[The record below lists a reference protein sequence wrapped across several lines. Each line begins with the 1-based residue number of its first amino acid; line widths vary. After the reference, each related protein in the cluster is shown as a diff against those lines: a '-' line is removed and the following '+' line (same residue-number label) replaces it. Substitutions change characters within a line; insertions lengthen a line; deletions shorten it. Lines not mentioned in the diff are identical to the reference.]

1 MKQKNQSNKS
11 IRGLVL
17 ELRPD
22 DNQKILLSKHL
33 DGCRFIYNQYVEEYL
48 TSIKENRL
56 PNYKDYKDLRAE
68 HEFLKDLYSWTLQQ
82 VQYRFIQTNRINRSK
97 RSKGQSIGLIKFR
110 SKKSHS
116 DYFYINNVK
125 LSYNRD
131 CKSESYVYIPKI
143 GKIKFLRND
152 IKSKFL
158 KGKIKSAGVRRTKT
172 GVYKISLLIEVDKV
186 YEDRVDNGR
195 IGLDFSLKD
204 LFVDSFGAKAPEF
217 STKRSKME
225 SLQKRINSL
234 NETISKMRN
243 KSEKKSRTSVKV
255 HRLTMKRNKLFER
268 VHNIQVDYLN
278 KLSRD
283 LCKHNELIVV
293 ENLDLK
299 EMSEHTSYLDAK
311 TSTKGGNHGKS
322 VGLLQWNYFTKKLEQ
337 NAEKF
342 GCHLVLADKYYPS
355 SQICSKC
362 GKIHSEMKDVT
373 KRTLE
378 CECGNIIDRDYN
390 SAINILKFGESV
402 VYNKSYQTLGKE
414 LSEYKSFKC
423 LDFSKSKTFK
433 LQSDFWL

>member
-22 DNQKILLSKHL
+22 DSQKILLSEHL

-68 HEFLKDLYSWTLQQ
+68 HEFLKDLYSWTVQQ
-82 VQYRFIQTNRINRSK
+82 VKFQFIQTNRINRSK

-116 DYFYINNVK
+116 DYFYTNNVK
-125 LSYNRD
+125 LSYNSDR
-131 CKSESYVYIPKI
+131 KSESYVYIPKI

-158 KGKIKSAGVRRTKT
+158 KGKIKSAVVRRTKT

-186 YEDRVDNGR
+186 YEDRVDNGHV
-195 IGLDFSLKD
+195 GLDFSLKD

-217 STKRSKME
+217 STKKSKME
-225 SLQKRINSL
+225 SLRKKIDSL
-234 NETISKMRN
+234 NGTISKMRN
-243 KSEKKSRTSVKV
+243 KSEKKSRTSVKL

-268 VHNIQVDYLN
+268 VHNIQKDYIN

-299 EMSEHTSYLDAK
+299 EMMEHTSYLDAK

-322 VGLLQWNYFTKKLEQ
+322 VSLLQWNYFTRKLEQ

-378 CECGNIIDRDYN
+378 CECGNNLDRDYN

-402 VYNKSYQTLGKE
+402 VYNKSHQTLGKE
-414 LSEYKSFKC
+414 LSEYKAFKC
-423 LDFSKSKTFK
+423 LDFSRSKTFK
-433 LQSDFWL
+433 LQSDF